1 MIVALAN
8 QKGGVAKTTST
19 ICLGGLLV
27 ESRSCLVI
35 DLDPQA
41 NLTIG
46 LGVEVQ
52 EGQLTTYDV
61 ITEQV
66 DVLEA
71 VISTKS
77 GLSLLPSD
85 ISLAKG
91 ETELLTKVGNFLIL
105 KERLEPALAQFQH
118 ILIDCPPSLGLLTVN
133 ALSAADAVLIPVQ
146 CQFFALKGLASLL
159 ETIQS
164 IQRRLNPSLRIL
176 GVLPTMAEMNTI
188 MTQDVLASLQ
198 KRFQDIPVFDP
209 VPKSVK
215 FAESNLAGEPIHHY
229 ASEPRLVAPYK
240 AIAKSITG
248 ELRRGK
254 KTRSAKR

>member
-1 MIVALAN
+1 MIVAIAN
-8 QKGGVAKTTST
+8 QKGGVAKTTSV
-19 ICLGGLLV
+19 ICLGGLLA
-27 ESRSCLVI
+27 ESSSCLVI

-41 NLTIG
+41 NLSIG
-46 LGVEVQ
+46 LGVEV
-52 EGQLTTYDV
+52 ESGQITTYDV
-61 ITEQV
+61 ITEQAE
-66 DVLEA
+66 VLEG
-71 VISTKS
+71 VILTSS
-77 GLSLLPSD
+77 GLSLLPAD

-91 ETELLTKVGNFLIL
+91 ETELLTLVGNFLIL
-105 KERLEPALAQFQH
+105 KERLEPAKAQFKH

-164 IQRRLNPSLRIL
+164 IQRRLNPNLKLL
-176 GVLPTMAEMNTI
+176 GILPTMAEKNTV
-188 MTQDVLASLQ
+188 MTQDVLASLR
-198 KRFQDIPVFDP
+198 KRFQDVPVFDP

-229 ASEPRLVAPYK
+229 ANEPRLVDPYK
-240 AIAKSITG
+240 AIAKVITG

-254 KTRSAKR
+254 KTRSVNR